1 MEKNKLPVRKREDKC
16 LVKII
21 DLLVYI
27 QFFVKSLKE

>member
-1 MEKNKLPVRKREDKC
+1 MEKSKFPVRKIEDKS

-21 DLLVYI
+21 GLLVYI

>member
-1 MEKNKLPVRKREDKC
+1 MGKSQFPVPKREDKS

-21 DLLVYI
+21 GLLVYI